1 MADTSIAAIAEAPA
15 LSTREAFITALRKT
29 ERQPHAHG
37 HAPSLETHPSV
48 VNSQGIEEANAK
60 PTVPVPA
67 QAQDEDKDVETQST
81 DEEPAPDYASFRL
94 TVTGRLIFC
103 ALAVLTLM
111 VSLDGTSI
119 SVALPVC
126 SLIPIA
132 YKHRESGLLT
142 DMVRV
147 GNGIDPP
154 RHGNAGLLER
164 DLVPAVLDGLPADN
178 CNAERYLWPTTGD
191 PSLPGLAAGFTQ
203 ILVGR
208 CIQGVGGGG
217 IAVLA
222 EVVVTDL
229 VPLRLRGNYYGVLS
243 AMYSLGSVL
252 GPILGGGFSENV
264 TWKWIFYIN
273 FPFIGLSTLL
283 ILLFFRLEQPP
294 GTLAQK
300 LKRVDYIGTTLFVSS
315 LSSFLIP
322 LTWGGVMYPWSSWRT
337 LVPLVLGT
345 GGLLLFTAYSIK
357 ATNPMIPHS
366 VFTNRSAVIAFIT
379 SSLQGLI
386 LWGAL
391 YYLPLY
397 YQAVREFGPILTGVA
412 LFPQTFTV
420 APSAI
425 ICGVL
430 VTMTGR
436 YRWGL
441 WVGWALSIVG
451 LALLTLLDQHTST
464 VAWIFLNIPSGL
476 GLGFLTAA
484 IVCTVQASATN
495 RNLTVAVAMVV
506 FFRAFGQAVGIAVGG
521 VIFQNRMR
529 LELRKYPEWADMA
542 EAYSRDAAALVTV
555 IQGMQPVG
563 EEGEVG
569 KENLKRAYSDSLRI
583 IWAFLAGVAGVGLV
597 LSLWVKKYDLN
608 RALTTGQA
616 VKEK

>member
-1 MADTSIAAIAEAPA
+1 MTSEIAITAIPEESDGMEDFLSGLRNTEPQAPA
-15 LSTREAFITALRKT
+15 AS
-29 ERQPHAHG
+29 
-37 HAPSLETHPSV
+37 HPSP
-48 VNSQGIEEANAK
+48 S
-60 PTVPVPA
+60 
-67 QAQDEDKDVETQST
+67 EDNPQEKGKGNRSNQDVENQSSNG
-81 DEEPAPDYASFRL
+81 DPAPDYRTFKL
-94 TVTGRLIFC
+94 TATGRLIFC

-111 VSLDGTSI
+111 VALDGTSI
-119 SVALPVC
+119 SVALPQMASALHGTAMQAFWSGTSFLLC
-126 SLIPIA
+126 S
-132 YKHRESGLLT
+132 T
-142 DMVRV
+142 VFQ
-147 GNGIDPP
+147 
-154 RHGNAGLLER
+154 
-164 DLVPAVLDGLPADN
+164 
-178 CNAERYLWPTTGD
+178 PTTATLSDIFGRR
-191 PSLPGLAAGFTQ
+191 PIILISLAFFFVGSLVAGIANDFTQ

-208 CIQGVGGGG
+208 CLQGVGGGG
-217 IAVLA
+217 IAVLS

-229 VPLRLRGNYYGVLS
+229 VPLRLRGNYYGILS

-252 GPILGGGFSENV
+252 GPILGGGFSEDV
-264 TWKWIFYIN
+264 TWRWIFYIN
-273 FPFIGLSTLL
+273 FPFIGISTFLVL
-283 ILLFFRLEQPP
+283 FFFRLETPP
-294 GTLAQK
+294 GSLKTK
-300 LKRVDYIGTTLFVSS
+300 LHKIDYIGTTLFVSS

-337 LVPLVLGT
+337 LVPLSLGIA
-345 GGLLLFTAYSIK
+345 GLAVFTIYSTK
-357 ATNPMIPHS
+357 ASNPMIPRS
-366 VFTNRSAVIAFIT
+366 VFGNRSAVIAFIT

-430 VTMTGR
+430 VTITGR

-441 WVGWALSIVG
+441 WVGWALSILG
-451 LALLTLLDQHTST
+451 LGLLTLLDQHTST

-495 RNLTVAVAMVV
+495 KNLTLAVAMVV

-529 LELRKYPEWADMA
+529 LELLRYSEWRDSADVL
-542 EAYSRDAAALVTV
+542 SQDAAALVTV
-555 IQGMQPVG
+555 IQGMDGG
-563 EEGEVG
+563 EASG
-569 KENLKRAYSDSLRI
+569 KDDLKEAYTDSLRI
-583 IWAFLAGVAGVGLV
+583 IWAFMAGVAGLGLV

-608 RALTTGQA
+608 RALRTEQR